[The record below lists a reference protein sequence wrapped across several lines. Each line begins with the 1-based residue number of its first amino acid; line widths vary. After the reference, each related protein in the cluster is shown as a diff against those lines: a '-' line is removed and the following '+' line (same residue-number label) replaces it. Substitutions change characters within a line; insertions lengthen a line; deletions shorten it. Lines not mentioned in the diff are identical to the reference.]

1 MKTWRIIPV
10 LISMVLILTAAGSAF
25 GPAVY
30 AKERYGPG
38 TEHSGTGKTGPQET
52 RKTLKSLK
60 DRLFISMEHKDEEDS
75 EEDDS
80 PEVIDSHDNVEV
92 IDSDENSEVSD
103 SDDSPEASDSV
114 DNTQDTEENLQITF
128 EEADVFYNAGTRTA
142 EYYRYDG
149 EETILLKKEQF
160 ETAPEWASTSEMY
173 SYTYFDPDGR
183 EVSVSSGVFR
193 KAALI
198 TGKDGDGKI
207 LWEKLITARTEATE
221 LKQLY
226 SIGQWKDRFYYG
238 YCGSVA
244 ALDVRNGD
252 ELWEVED
259 CGCGNYAGSLIGED
273 GTVYISGYYGPDLSI
288 ISSKG
293 ELLFREERF
302 NPEYFWPF
310 VVLYD
315 EQAEEVSVVFEGG
328 EYDEFSVPYNQKW
341 CHIVSCD
348 TKTGESSL
356 DLSRKLP
363 ESREEAEEF
372 CREKGGELVEIKADS
387 VSASSE
393 LTGGDYD
400 AMNVLDGDPK
410 TAWVEGVDGVGYWE
424 YLEFRLEPG
433 KSVAFIELENGYWK
447 SEDIFTKNGRPR
459 ALRISVGS
467 PYSTTNWALIYPETD
482 YEGKTFYALPGEL
495 TVDDSGKLYLVILD
509 AMAGTKYEDTCI
521 SGVKFWGIEGAREE
535 SGAEN
540 AAGNGTEDSSGN
552 GADGAAGNDS
562 GNSADSSA
570 GDQSGSIAGS
580 AESNSAETAGS
591 AAQTLPRDH
600 AEMIKYIRGNYYYT
614 QEHLADYTT
623 DNGRLIFYQSYG
635 IDLGDA
641 GFNNLA
647 YSMTSYNKGET
658 VVKLAENHRNDPD
671 SKLTMAEAFF
681 LNPDYDA
688 EREYG
693 NPIHALLFIYAL
705 GKDSKEYR
713 YYFRDGYVIRYIDPE
728 HVTHDYE
735 EGILIDDY
743 ALDHDPD
750 GIFEAA
756 CIVPLMLSEHYY
768 YIKSGMI
775 ER

>member
-1 MKTWRIIPV
+1 MSAPPP
-10 LISMVLILTAAGSAF
+10 LIALKGKIRRAGVPPRSRGNASSRHVVRRGREEPAAAGAEDPNAADYEYLV
-25 GPAVY
+25 PAGEAYDLAQYYKDAEFDDCHSTYTGMGGVVNVPDDPTTPIPKANEPYTIGFSVY
-30 AKERYGPG
+30 YTVDEVGAMILDNMKKYA
-38 TEHSGTGKTGPQET
+38 QEAG
-52 RKTLKSLK
+52 
-60 DRLFISMEHKDEEDS
+60 
-75 EEDDS
+75 
-80 PEVIDSHDNVEV
+80 VELLV
-92 IDSDENSEVSD
+92 NDANYD
-103 SDDSPEASDSV
+103 
-114 DNTQDTEENLQITF
+114 QNLQNQ
-128 EEADVFYNAGTRTA
+128 AV
-142 EYYRYDG
+142 
-149 EETILLKKEQF
+149 EQ
-160 ETAPEWASTSEMY
+160 W
-173 SYTYFDPDGR
+173 
-183 EVSVSSGVFR
+183 
-193 KAALI
+193 I
-198 TGKDGDGKI
+198 
-207 LWEKLITARTEATE
+207 
-221 LKQLY
+221 
-226 SIGQWKDRFYYG
+226 
-238 YCGSVA
+238 
-244 ALDVRNGD
+244 
-252 ELWEVED
+252 
-259 CGCGNYAGSLIGED
+259 
-273 GTVYISGYYGPDLSI
+273 
-288 ISSKG
+288 
-293 ELLFREERF
+293 
-302 NPEYFWPF
+302 
-310 VVLYD
+310 
-315 EQAEEVSVVFEGG
+315 
-328 EYDEFSVPYNQKW
+328 
-341 CHIVSCD
+341 
-348 TKTGESSL
+348 
-356 DLSRKLP
+356 
-363 ESREEAEEF
+363 
-372 CREKGGELVEIKADS
+372 
-387 VSASSE
+387 
-393 LTGGDYD
+393 
-400 AMNVLDGDPK
+400 
-410 TAWVEGVDGVGYWE
+410 VEGVDGVGYWE

-521 SGVKFWGIEGAREE
+521 SGVKFWGMEGAREE

-540 AAGNGTEDSSGN
+540 AAGNGTENSSGN
-552 GADGAAGNDS
+552 GADDAAGNDS

-591 AAQTLPRDH
+591 AAQALPRDH

-623 DNGRLIFYQSYG
+623 DNGRLIFYLSYG

-713 YYFRDGYVIRYIDPE
+713 YYFRDGYVIRYIDPD